1 MRRWGTAVSVMLLCA
16 MSAGCATQSV
26 LPSSGPS
33 RDIVV
38 SESPSEIEVVQV
50 TGAIAADLALR
61 MRRHL
66 FSETLG
72 SGEDIRYTIG
82 RGDVLEISVWEA
94 PPALLFGG
102 SGLDARSTSASS
114 RAAAF
119 PEQMVSI
126 DGTITIP
133 FAGTLQAEARTLQEI
148 EAAVVAKLKGKANQP
163 QALVR
168 LVRSE
173 EHTSE
178 LQSRLHL

>member
-1 MRRWGTAVSVMLLCA
+1 MCRWGTAVSVMLVCA
-16 MSAGCATQSV
+16 TSGGCAVQSV

-33 RDIVV
+33 SDTVV
-38 SESPSEIEVVQV
+38 SESRSEIEVVQV

-61 MRRHL
+61 RRRQL

-82 RGDVLEISVWEA
+82 RGDVLEVSVWEA

-102 SGLDARSTSASS
+102 TGLDVRSTSASS

-133 FAGTLQAEARTLQEI
+133 FAGLDQSLASRS
-148 EAAVVAKLKGKANQP
+148 AASLAPVGAP
-163 QALVR
+163 T
-168 LVRSE
+168 S
-173 EHTSE
+173 SE
-178 LQSRLHL
+178 LLVGFV